1 VLEQARLVWCGRHYV
16 FEWRSAEKQLY
27 RPENSSLGELKA
39 VVGGVVNLT
48 SRVVGL
54 FGVLEEQRLYVLPPK
69 RALLD

>member
-1 VLEQARLVWCGRHYV
+1 VLEEARLVRWGRRHV
-16 FEWRSAEKQLY
+16 FERRSAEKQLY
-27 RPENSSLGELKA
+27 CPENGSLGELKA
-39 VVGGVVNLT
+39 IVRSVVNLT